1 MIMKKNSLIIA
12 FSMVSTILFGQQ
24 KDSDTSYEKKVLD
37 QVEIE
42 FLSSYYEQDGKHGAV
57 GGGLGSEKIQDV
69 TPTLVVNIP
78 IGKNGVLTVDSGIS
92 AYTSASSSNINPF
105 YSANSSGEY
114 DDYDDDDDKYE
125 DDDDKSS
132 KGNVPN
138 TYSGA
143 STSGNLTGGPIGTP
157 WYASSGAS
165 RKDALTYVSINYS
178 ESSEDRNR
186 IVSSN
191 LYVSNEY
198 DYNSLGLG
206 AGIVGLFNQKNT
218 EVGAKVKA
226 FFDQWKPIYPTEL
239 HEYGKYGSNFLNS
252 GYFNNVNVLD
262 QSGQNTSTYYPSKF
276 KEWTSSNRNSY
287 TASLDFSQIL
297 SQRAHILFNLD
308 FVYQHGML
316 STPYHRIYFNDIPKH
331 YIGLSEFIPVYETN
345 QNAGVFRLADD
356 IERLPS
362 SRIKIPFGTRLNIY
376 ASDVVA
382 VRTFYRYYYDN
393 WGITSHTASVELPFR
408 ISDSFVFTPS
418 ARYYSQVEANYFK
431 PYGQHSSKDT
441 FYTSDYDLSGFTSTQ
456 FGFGISYKDIFTQFK
471 VLGFGLKNADFRFQH
486 YYRSDGLNAI
496 IYGLSLKFIQN

>member
-1 MIMKKNSLIIA
+1 MIMKKNSLILL
-12 FSMVSTILFGQQ
+12 FSLVSTILLGQQ
-24 KDSDTSYEKKVLD
+24 KDSDATYEKKVLD

-78 IGKNGVLTVDSGIS
+78 IGNNGVLTVDSGIS

-125 DDDDKSS
+125 DDDDKPSR
-132 KGNVPN
+132 GNVPN

-143 STSGNLTGGPIGTP
+143 STSGNLAGGPIGTP

-165 RKDALTYVSINYS
+165 RKDVLTYVSINYS

-191 LYVSNEY
+191 LYASNEY

-239 HEYGKYGSNFLNS
+239 HEDGKYRSNFLNS

-276 KEWTSSNRNSY
+276 KEWTNSNRNSY

-297 SQRAHILFNLD
+297 SKRAHILFNLD

-316 STPYHRIYFNDIPKH
+316 STPYHRIYFNDVPKH

-356 IERLPS
+356 IERLPN
-362 SRIKIPFGTRLNIY
+362 SRI
-376 ASDVVA
+376 
-382 VRTFYRYYYDN
+382 
-393 WGITSHTASVELPFR
+393 
-408 ISDSFVFTPS
+408 ISC
-418 ARYYSQVEANYFK
+418 
-431 PYGQHSSKDT
+431 
-441 FYTSDYDLSGFTSTQ
+441 
-456 FGFGISYKDIFTQFK
+456 
-471 VLGFGLKNADFRFQH
+471 
-486 YYRSDGLNAI
+486 
-496 IYGLSLKFIQN
+496 